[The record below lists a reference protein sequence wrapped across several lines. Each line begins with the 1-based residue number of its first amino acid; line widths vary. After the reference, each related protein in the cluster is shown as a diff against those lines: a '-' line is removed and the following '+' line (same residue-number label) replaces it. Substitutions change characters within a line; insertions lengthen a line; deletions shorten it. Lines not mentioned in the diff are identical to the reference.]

1 MEGYPDKTNPI
12 SNGILQNI
20 FFNWKTPF
28 TFGMI
33 SQRVVGLRKFQKILV
48 SAFHR
53 FGVKMGQSI
62 WSNFS
67 VADYKS
73 SLENENDLYQ
83 IFKSTACS
91 FWFSASPFQ
100 VWLKYGNEERPP
112 PEQLPIVLQVLLSQA
127 HRLKALDLL
136 GQFLDLGPW
145 AVNLALS
152 VGIFPYVLRL
162 LQVKFRITRTYSL
175 WALNSIWQVETRLIR
190 T

>member
-1 MEGYPDKTNPI
+1 M
-12 SNGILQNI
+12 
-20 FFNWKTPF
+20 
-28 TFGMI
+28 
-33 SQRVVGLRKFQKILV
+33 LV
-48 SAFHR
+48 KDVHHC
-53 FGVKMGQSI
+53 GVKMGQSI

-83 IFKSTACS
+83 KFKSTACS

-162 LQVKFRITRTYSL
+162 LQVKFRITRTYTL
-175 WALNSIWQVETRLIR
+175 WALNSIWQVNTDNVTNLDSYIYMRLQPVIQNSYVKCGSISNSYSHD
-190 T
+190 TI

>member
-1 MEGYPDKTNPI
+1 MLL
-12 SNGILQNI
+12 LQ
-20 FFNWKTPF
+20 F
-28 TFGMI
+28 
-33 SQRVVGLRKFQKILV
+33 SRVTKVIKDVGV
-48 SAFHR
+48 CVHR
-53 FGVKMGQSI
+53 CGVKMGQSI

-73 SLENENDLYQ
+73 LENENDLYQ
-83 IFKSTACS
+83 KFKSTACS

-175 WALNSIWQVETRLIR
+175 WALNSIWQVNTDNELRFLHLYEI
-190 T
+190 